1 MKEFLST
8 LRAVGWPINLLMA
21 CFVFIALFGSL
32 ISPYDP
38 NAQDLMRATQG
49 FGADHWF
56 GTDNLG
62 RDTLS
67 RLIAGAQTT
76 LVGVTIILLLAGT
89 TGMILGTISGFFGG
103 WIDEVIMRLVDF
115 GLSVPSLFVA
125 LAIVGVFGPSYWNM
139 IIALAIAW
147 VPIYARL
154 TRGVVKA
161 AVNQPY
167 IESLRVLGASR
178 TRIIVHHLIPVALG
192 QVLIYASADAGML
205 ALAIA
210 NLSFLGLGVQPPLAE
225 WGQMLVSGL
234 PYLQEAP
241 RLVILPGVALT
252 IMVIGFNMFG
262 ESIALAKNPRA
273 LSAGKLSLR
282 RRQFLKERAA

>member
-1 MKEFLST
+1 MKAIKDLY
-8 LRAVGWPINLLMA
+8 RAVGLPICLLIGSFIVIA
-21 CFVFIALFGSL
+21 VFGKY

-38 NAQDLMRATQG
+38 NAQNLMKATQT
-49 FGADHWF
+49 FSAEHWL

-76 LVGVTIILLLAGT
+76 LLGVTLVLLMAGSA
-89 TGMILGTISGFFGG
+89 GMVIGTISGYFGG
-103 WIDEVIMRLVDF
+103 WIDEILMRIIDF
-115 GLSVPSLFVA
+115 GLSVPSLVVA
-125 LAIVGVFGPSYWNM
+125 LGIVGVFGPSFSNI

-178 TRIIVHHLIPVALG
+178 TRIIVKHLAPVGLG
-192 QVLIYASADAGML
+192 SVLIYASADAGLL

-210 NLSFLGLGVQPPLAE
+210 NLSFLGLGVQPPQAE
-225 WGQMLVSGL
+225 WGQMLVAAL
-234 PYLQEAP
+234 PYLEEAP
-241 RLVILPGVALT
+241 RMVILPGLSLT
-252 IMVIGFNMFG
+252 IMVLGFNLLG
-262 ESIALAKNPRA
+262 EAIALSKNPRKM
-273 LSAGKLSLR
+273 GKRKLFTR
-282 RRQFLKERAA
+282 RAEFLKEIAA